1 MAEAQPIRLLI
12 AALGGEGG
20 GVLAGWISEA
30 AAASGLSVSR
40 TSIPGVAQRT
50 GATTY
55 YVEMAAHAG
64 GPPPILS
71 LNPAPGQVDILLA
84 TELLEAARMVQAG
97 FATPDRT
104 LVVAADRRVY
114 ATDEKIAMG
123 DGRFSEEQ
131 LRGALDQF
139 SQRLVL
145 ADLAAAA
152 AASNSQLNVV
162 MLGVLAGL
170 EVLPIEAERLR
181 AVIRADGKAVGAN
194 LRGFEAGLKLAQRG
208 LDPSQ
213 SRKITNLEARGPSAT
228 RHPGS
233 RDAVEAIRDLQ
244 QTVIPEAERSETIRD
259 EPAADPGSARSRSE
273 RDRLAGMTGGEGLT
287 PIPQEARAVLT
298 EGVARLTDYQNE
310 AYAQLYLTRLNR
322 FVGQPGADG
331 EFMRELARHLA
342 VRMSVEDVVRVAQ
355 LKLREARLARVAREA
370 QARPGDIVDITE
382 YMKPGP
388 EEIFGLFPPRLGRWA
403 LRRVRHDRAWPL
415 KVKTTRLSGFARL
428 KLLAGLKFW
437 RQRTLRFAEEDA
449 WIERWLSLVE
459 HTLAVDPPAARE
471 VVATAALVRGYADT
485 YKRGLAN
492 WTRIMEAVVEP
503 ALAGKLPR
511 ALFADAVLQAR
522 LAAVKDP
529 EGEALARTLAAITEA
544 APGKLAAE

>member
-1 MAEAQPIRLLI
+1 MAQPEPIRLLI

-30 AAASGLSVSR
+30 AAASGLGVSR

-55 YVEMAAHAG
+55 YVEMVANQG

-84 TELLEAARMVQAG
+84 TELLEATRMVQAG

-104 LVVAADRRVY
+104 LVIAADRRVY

-123 DGRFSEEQ
+123 DGRFSEDQ
-131 LRGALDQF
+131 LRDALERF
-139 SQRLVL
+139 SRRLVL
-145 ADLAAAA
+145 ADFAAVA
-152 AASNSQLNVV
+152 AASGSQLNVV

-170 EVLPIEAERLR
+170 GAVPIEADRLR
-181 AVIRADGKAVGAN
+181 ATIKAEGRAVDAN
-194 LRGFEAGLKLAQRG
+194 LRGFEAGLTLAQSG
-208 LDPSQ
+208 SDPSHGPL
-213 SRKITNLEARGPSAT
+213 REIAGVEARGLTPST

-233 RDAVEAIRDLQ
+233 RDAVEAIRDLHQ
-244 QTVIPEAERSETIRD
+244 EAGPTV
-259 EPAADPGSARSRSE
+259 DPGSARSGLE
-273 RDRLAGMTGGEGLT
+273 RDRLAGMTGGEAFAQF
-287 PIPQEARAVLT
+287 PPEAHAVLA

-310 AYAQLYLTRLNR
+310 AYAQRYLARVHR
-322 FVGQPGADG
+322 FAGRPGADG
-331 EFMRELARHLA
+331 PFIRELARHLA
-342 VRMSVEDVVRVAQ
+342 VRMSVEDVIRVAQ
-355 LKLREARLARVAREA
+355 LKLREARLARVTGEA

-388 EEIFGLFPPRLGRWA
+388 EEIFGVFPPGLGRWA
-403 LRRVRHDRAWPL
+403 LGRVRHDRSWPL
-415 KVKTTRLSGFARL
+415 KVKTTRLSGFLRL

-437 RQRTLRFAEEDA
+437 RPRTLRFAEEEA
-449 WIERWLSLVE
+449 WIERWLGLIE
-459 HTLAVDPPAARE
+459 RTLAVDPAAARE

-485 YKRGLAN
+485 YKRGLAS

-503 ALAGKLPR
+503 ALAGKLAR
-511 ALFADAVLQAR
+511 AHFADAVLQAR

-529 EGEALARTLAAITEA
+529 EGEALARTLAAIAEAA